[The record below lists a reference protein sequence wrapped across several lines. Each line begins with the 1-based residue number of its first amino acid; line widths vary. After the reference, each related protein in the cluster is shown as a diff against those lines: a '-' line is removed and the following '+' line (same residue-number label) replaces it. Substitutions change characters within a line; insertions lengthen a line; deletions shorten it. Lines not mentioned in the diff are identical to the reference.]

1 MKPIIQ
7 RSLRAYRSS
16 IIAGLVF
23 LMQPILAQTQNTA
36 DPQQQRG
43 LLPPDEI
50 IERFDADGNGTL
62 SESEMPPR
70 LAPAFNNLDANRDNQ
85 VSQEELAALAD
96 NYASGA
102 RPGDRQQKGEPLP
115 PEEIIERFDADDNGT
130 LSESEM
136 PPRLAPK
143 FNTLDAN
150 GDNQVSA
157 EELVVLQQRRP

>member
-50 IERFDADGNGTL
+50 IERFDAD
-62 SESEMPPR
+62 
-70 LAPAFNNLDANRDNQ
+70 
-85 VSQEELAALAD
+85 
-96 NYASGA
+96 
-102 RPGDRQQKGEPLP
+102 
-115 PEEIIERFDADDNGT
+115 DNGT

-157 EELVVLQQRRP
+157 EELVVLQQRRR